1 MCYAIPGKV
10 KRIEDKFVI
19 VDYFGEERKA
29 YNELSQLNIGDYIY
43 AQGGFAIRRVPND
56 EAESV
61 LSTWRE
67 IFFDLQKVDLALSR
81 LNQERNDIDP
91 RVLKILDKVNYEIEP
106 TEEELLYLLSITQE
120 KELDFI
126 LKSAN
131 FLRQKYHKNAC
142 CVHGI
147 IEISN
152 TCSRNCAYCGISTH
166 NRGLKRYRMNKDE
179 IFEAAKEAV
188 LKHGFKALVL
198 QSAEDPG
205 YDIKDLA
212 EVTQRIREKLG
223 VLVIISFGEIGGAAL
238 EKLYKAGARGI
249 LLRFETSNPDIY
261 EKLHPG
267 YTLKS
272 RIQEIKKAYQIGYL
286 VATGGLVGL
295 PGQTYQDILNDLYL
309 AKKLK
314 AEMFS
319 FGPFLPHP
327 DTPLEKLGP
336 VKATEMLKALA
347 IARFVDPQG
356 AKILVTT
363 AFETLNPTA
372 CKEGLLAGANS
383 VMLNAT
389 PFKHRELYSIYPN
402 RAHQTEDLA
411 EQIDETITLLKQ
423 LGRAPTDLGVTV

>member
-10 KRIEDKFVI
+10 KRIEDKFLI

-29 YNELSQLNIGDYIY
+29 HNELSQIKVGDYIY
-43 AQGGFAIRRVPND
+43 AQGGFAIRRIPHN
-56 EAESV
+56 EAQEI

-81 LNQERNDIDP
+81 LNQERKDIDS
-91 RVLKILDKVNYEIEP
+91 RVLSILDKVNYEIKP
-106 TEEELLYLLSITQE
+106 QKEELLYLLSITQE

-166 NRGLKRYRMNKDE
+166 NTGLRRYRMSKDE
-179 IFEAAKEAV
+179 IFCAAQEAIE
-188 LKHGFKALVL
+188 KHGFKALVL
-198 QSAEDPG
+198 QGAQDLN
-205 YDIKDLA
+205 YNFKDLA
-212 EVTQRIREKLG
+212 NVIQCIKNELG
-223 VLVIISFGEIGGAAL
+223 ALVIISFGEIGPHAL
-238 EKLYKAGARGI
+238 ERLYKAGARGL
-249 LLRFETSNPDIY
+249 LLRFETSNPQIY

-267 YTLKS
+267 YTLKD
-272 RIQEIKKAYQIGYL
+272 RIQEIKQAYELGYL
-286 VATGGLVGL
+286 LATGGLIGL
-295 PGQTYQDILNDLYL
+295 PGQSYQDILNDLYL
-309 AKKLK
+309 AKELN

-327 DTPLEKLGP
+327 ATPLENLKP
-336 VKATEMLKALA
+336 VIEEEMLKVLAL
-347 IARFVDPQG
+347 ARFVDPQN

-363 AFETLNPTA
+363 AFETLSPNA
-372 CKEGLLAGANS
+372 CREGLLSGANS

-389 PFKHRELYSIYPN
+389 PFKYRELYSIYPD
-402 RAHQTEDLA
+402 RAHQSEEVG
-411 EQIDETITLLKQ
+411 EQIDKTITLLKQ
-423 LGRAPTDLGVTV
+423 LGRAPTDLGVRA